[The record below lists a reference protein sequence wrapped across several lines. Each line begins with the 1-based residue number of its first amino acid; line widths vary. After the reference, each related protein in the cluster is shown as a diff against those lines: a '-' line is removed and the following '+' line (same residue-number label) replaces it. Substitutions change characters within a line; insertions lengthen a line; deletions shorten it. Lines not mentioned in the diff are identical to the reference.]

1 MWKLEKVIGAI
12 VLGVLSVAAL
22 HYGETEL
29 AGVGIGALATW
40 VLKNG
45 VENAKRS

>member
-1 MWKLEKVIGAI
+1 LKLEKIVGAI
-12 VLGVLSVAAL
+12 VLGAVSAMAL
-22 HYGETEL
+22 HYGYAEL

-45 VENAKRS
+45 IENAKG